1 MKRRSGESGQVRGR
15 EREMPGGGRRRRRRR
30 RRRRPA
36 ARDGNGIILLRL
48 AGAGREK
55 VKRE

>member
-1 MKRRSGESGQVRGR
+1 MKRRSGESGQVRGG
-15 EREMPGGGRRRRRRR
+15 EREMPGGGRRR